1 MAIIKERKG
10 KAVRIKEQW
19 YLWCIISHEQVIQIL
34 ISGEGS
40 FYSLETEQ

>member
-10 KAVRIKEQW
+10 KAVRIKEWW
-19 YLWCIISHEQVIQIL
+19 YLWRIISKEQVIQIL